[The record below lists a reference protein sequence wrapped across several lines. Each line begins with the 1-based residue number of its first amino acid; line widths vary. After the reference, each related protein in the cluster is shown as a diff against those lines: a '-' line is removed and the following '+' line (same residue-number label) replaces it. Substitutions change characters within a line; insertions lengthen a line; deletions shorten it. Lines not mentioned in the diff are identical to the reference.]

1 MIANCAR
8 WTCTAGTFDA
18 QTALERLQWPHPWA
32 KPTNATE
39 GPDTLNRLQ
48 SELQRLDLAGSALVL
63 ELTGTGAWS
72 ALARVWQG
80 VQADLQ
86 LPAPAIAVNGADG
99 YQLWFALSQAMPAAQ
114 ATAFLAAL
122 RSRYLADIAPERIRT
137 HMPQA
142 VGVPPLEKSPG
153 RWAAFVAPDLA
164 AVFADDPCLDL
175 TPGADAQADLL
186 SRLQT
191 IAPADFERVLSGAGP
206 SALARDVQPRGD
218 PVGTGGA
225 QSDPR
230 RFLEG
235 VMNDP
240 DVALSLRVEAAKA
253 LLRHGPG

>member
-1 MIANCAR
+1 MR
-8 WTCTAGTFDA
+8 
-18 QTALERLQWPHPWA
+18 LERLKWPHRGPS
-32 KPTNATE
+32 PPNATE
-39 GPDTLNRLQ
+39 GPDTVNRLQ
-48 SELQRLDLAGSALVL
+48 SEQLRLDLAGSALVL
-63 ELTGTGAWS
+63 ELSGPGTWD

-86 LPAPAIAVNGADG
+86 LPAPAIAVNGGDG
-99 YQLWFALSQAMPAAQ
+99 YQLWFALSQAAPAAQ
-114 ATAFLAAL
+114 AAAFLAAL

-137 HMPQA
+137 HTPPA
-142 VGVPPLEKSPG
+142 VGVPPLEQSPG
-153 RWAAFVAPDLA
+153 RWSAFVAPDLA

-175 TPGADAQADLL
+175 APGADAQADLL

-206 SALARDVQPRGD
+206 SAHARAVQPRGD